1 MLNVKSSPNE
11 NLYLSSVSFVPSP
24 LQEYSRLFHY
34 TGPLKGLLSLIH
46 LKTFWI
52 VTLSFSTSRKA
63 RSMSLIYR
71 GRFKGNL
78 VNSDHADIL
87 KYYNSVIRGVY
98 NYYSF
103 VNNTQDLSHVIWR
116 LTELCALTLAIR
128 FKLKTMK
135 KVYRKFGKDLG
146 CHIQLKDGKK
156 KGFRFSNRI
165 TIRRLTYLKV

>member
-1 MLNVKSSPNE
+1 M
-11 NLYLSSVSFVPSP
+11 
-24 LQEYSRLFHY
+24 
-34 TGPLKGLLSLIH
+34 
-46 LKTFWI
+46 
-52 VTLSFSTSRKA
+52 
-63 RSMSLIYR
+63 
-71 GRFKGNL
+71 

-103 VNNTQDLSHVIWR
+103 VNNTQDLFHVIWR
-116 LTELCALTLAIR
+116 LTESCALTLAIR

-156 KGFRFSNRI
+156 KRVSI
-165 TIRRLTYLKV
+165 L